1 MNRRPVF
8 ARCLPLLCTVGCQ
21 GSSQTSA
28 SEQSLPP
35 PIVVRDTQGKSL
47 AELRAGHPCRATIGP
62 IEMIIGGPPLLS
74 QLGPDRWTGDTGEN
88 GTTLSRGVD
97 KIMRVFPVGDPTTVS
112 VLDGDGIAR
121 LRVQVSGGDASVSNA
136 GGQVLRRLHS
146 KVSGEIVSDP
156 AAFTA
161 TGTKDLVLVALLSA
175 PELQPEVRMLA
186 ACERVLVKG
195 SK

>member
-1 MNRRPVF
+1 M
-8 ARCLPLLCTVGCQ
+8 
-21 GSSQTSA
+21 
-28 SEQSLPP
+28 
-35 PIVVRDTQGKSL
+35 RDDKGTSL
-47 AELRAGHPCRATIGP
+47 AEIHSGHPCRATIGP
-62 IEMIIGGPPLLS
+62 VELIIGGPPLVA
-74 QLGPDRWTGDTGEN
+74 QVGNERWTGDTGEN

-97 KIMRVFPVGDPTTVS
+97 KIARVFPIDDPTQVS
-112 VLDGDGIAR
+112 VLDNDGIAT
-121 LRVQVSGGDASVSNA
+121 LRVKVSGGDATVSNA
-136 GGQVLRRLHS
+136 GGQMLRHLHT